1 MIEFQ
6 EDTIDEN
13 CTRFAESEN
22 TLHNM
27 RKAKKQPSVQNE
39 LKDVKEIKK
48 GRKEQCKSEMGKT
61 KTQREFREDLKEIKK

>member
-6 EDTIDEN
+6 EGTIDEN

-27 RKAKKQPSVQNE
+27 RKAKK
-39 LKDVKEIKK
+39 
-48 GRKEQCKSEMGKT
+48 
-61 KTQREFREDLKEIKK
+61 